1 MQVLHPVLFLLSSLP
16 VYQHQLVFVP
26 DRQGNEGIL
35 YAEEFFSKQTW
46 LHSLQSQSSQAADAQ
61 LPTQEQV
68 AVQDALV
75 PQKMTKGAALKQGL
89 PPQQS

>member
-1 MQVLHPVLFLLSSLP
+1 MQ
-16 VYQHQLVFVP
+16 
-26 DRQGNEGIL
+26 RN
-35 YAEEFFSKQTW
+35 FFSKQTW